1 MKKNLLRTCIGLAVG
16 GSLLITSTVMSM
28 ASDPT
33 GYEVLKA
40 ALKNSGKIENAT
52 LIMSGTLTDNNKEFM
67 NVKST
72 LKTESEQLIS
82 GVISVDTDKIDKSYT
97 FYGNED
103 NVVFKDDYSKVYNKI
118 TCNEKENGKNLKK
131 RSHSH
136 EDHNNPQ
143 MEAICENIV
152 DTLVGNL
159 KNQVT
164 SEDIGD
170 GQKLISINLDK
181 SEIPAVFNM
190 LLNVKADSECDEEY
204 NKHDEIQKILGISPE
219 DFKAPELTNNVQAEE
234 IDVNIVVD
242 RDNIIKEMDL
252 AIEVTG
258 NDDQNQL
265 HNQKLTL
272 SFDISGINST
282 SVDTI
287 DLSGQKVKEITS
299 EDFNLTRE

>member
-16 GSLLITSTVMSM
+16 GSLLITSTVMSI
-28 ASDPT
+28 ASGPT

-52 LIMSGTLTDNNKEFM
+52 LSISGSLTDNDKEFM

-72 LKTESEQLIS
+72 LKAESEQFIS
-82 GVISVDTDKIDKSYT
+82 GAISVDTGKIDKSYT
-97 FYGNED
+97 FFGSEGN
-103 NVVFKDDYSKVYNKI
+103 VIFKDDDAKVYNRF
-118 TCNEKENGKNLKK
+118 TCNEKEHGKNVKK
-131 RSHSH
+131 RSSSH
-136 EDHNNPQ
+136 EAHSNPQ
-143 MEAICENIV
+143 MEAICENII

-164 SEDIGD
+164 SDNIGD

-190 LLNVKADSECDEEY
+190 LLNVKEDPECDKKCI
-204 NKHDEIQKILGISPE
+204 KHDEIKKILGLSPE
-219 DFKAPELTNNVQAEE
+219 DFNAPELTNNVQAEE
-234 IDVNIVVD
+234 IDVNMVVD
-242 RDNIIKEMDL
+242 KNNIIKKMDL
-252 AIEVTG
+252 TIEVTG
-258 NDDQNQL
+258 DDDQNQL

-287 DLSGQKVKEITS
+287 DLSGEEVMEITS